1 MKKKLLYRTTACALA
16 VGLTAVLAGCGSSAS
31 SESTA
36 ESATETATAESATS
50 ETATV
55 DESAYEYLATFN
67 YSDGF
72 DENGYLKGV
81 TASDYVTLPE
91 DYADITI
98 DASLGEVT
106 DEDISSYIS
115 SNILSSFSTTNQVTD
130 RAAADGDTVN
140 IDYVGSIDGVEFDG
154 GSTNGQGTNLLLG
167 SGSYIDDFE
176 DQIVGHMPG
185 DTFDVTVTFPD
196 DYGSTDLA
204 GKEAVFNTTLNYI
217 SETVTPE
224 PTDEWVAENLSETT
238 GLSDVA
244 ALNAFVKNQIAFN
257 NQYNDVYTA
266 LHDKVSFAKELPE
279 SAKEY
284 FRNVLLYGVYN
295 YAKNYGT
302 NMTTIVSSG
311 MFGTSYSTIDE
322 FIQDMDGSI
331 NTQLEQ
337 ALLLQAIAE
346 KNGLK
351 CNTDTLNAE
360 FVNQYGIKDP
370 SNLTQVYGENYVKC
384 QLLDSLVMQNLIDN
398 VKYA

>member
-16 VGLTAVLAGCGSSAS
+16 VGLTAVLAGCGSSAN

-36 ESATETATAESATS
+36 ETATETATAESATS

-106 DEDISSYIS
+106 DEDISNYIS
-115 SNILSSFSTTNQVTD
+115 SNILSSFSTTNQITD

-140 IDYVGSIDGVEFDG
+140 IDYVGTIDGVEFDG
-154 GSTNGQGTNLLLG
+154 GSTNGQGTNLQLG

-196 DYGSTDLA
+196 NYSSTDLA

-224 PTDEWVAENLSETT
+224 LTDEWVAENLSETT
-238 GLSDVA
+238 GLTDVA

-337 ALLLQAIAE
+337 TLLLQAIAE

-351 CNTDTLNAE
+351 CDTDTLNTE

>member
-1 MKKKLLYRTTACALA
+1 MKNKLFFRTAAGVLA
-16 VGLTAVLAGCGSSAS
+16 VGMTAALAGCSSSAD

-36 ESATETATAESATS
+36 ETATVETATAESSAP
-50 ETATV
+50 
-55 DESAYEYLATFN
+55 DESSYEYLASFS

-81 TASDYVTLPE
+81 TATDYVTLPE

-106 DEDISSYIS
+106 DEDVTEFLDI
-115 SNILSSFSTTNQVTD
+115 NILSSFATTNQVTD

-140 IDYVGSIDGVEFDG
+140 IDYVGTIDGVEFDG
-154 GSTNGQGTNLLLG
+154 GSTNGQGTDLVLG

-185 DTFDVTVTFPD
+185 ETFDVNVTFPD
-196 DYGSTDLA
+196 NYGSTDLA
-204 GKEAVFNTTLNYI
+204 GKDAVFSTTLNYI

-224 PTDEWVAENLSETT
+224 LTDEWVQENLSETT
-238 GLSDVA
+238 GLTDVA
-244 ALNAFVKNQIAFN
+244 GLNEYARKQIAFS
-257 NQYNDVYTA
+257 NQYNDIYTA

-284 FRNVLLYGVYN
+284 FRNVLLYGIYN
-295 YAKNYGT
+295 YAQNYGT

-311 MFGTSYSTIDE
+311 MFGTSYNTVEE
-322 FIQDMDGSI
+322 FLADMDGSI
-331 NTQLEQ
+331 NSQLEQ
-337 ALLLQAIAE
+337 TLLLQAVAE
-346 KNGLK
+346 KTGLV
-351 CNTDTLNAE
+351 CDTDTLNTE

-384 QLLDSLVMQNLIDN
+384 QLLDSIVMQNLIDN
-398 VKYA
+398 VKYE

>member
-16 VGLTAVLAGCGSSAS
+16 VSLTAVLAGCGSSAD

-36 ESATETATAESATS
+36 ETATETATVETATS
-50 ETATV
+50 ETSTV
-55 DESAYEYLATFN
+55 DESAYEYLASFN

-106 DEDISSYIS
+106 DEDISDYIN

-140 IDYVGSIDGVEFDG
+140 IDYVGTIDGVEFDG
-154 GSTNGQGTNLLLG
+154 GSTNGQGTNLQLG

-196 DYGSTDLA
+196 DYSSTDLA

-224 PTDEWVAENLSETT
+224 LTDEWVAENLSETT
-238 GLSDVA
+238 GLADVA
-244 ALNAFVKNQIAFN
+244 SLNAFVKNQIAFN

-311 MFGTSYSTIDE
+311 MFGTSYSTVDE
-322 FIQDMDGSI
+322 FIQDMEGSI

-337 ALLLQAIAE
+337 TLLLQAIAE

-351 CNTDTLNAE
+351 CDTDTLNTE